1 MGKLK
6 MQNEVREKV
15 GISPRS
21 EGSAQKPS
29 NEGQTSR
36 VQLRALPYAE
46 QVQRLAP
53 EENAAPVG
61 GGTLDE
67 TTVERWIQSALNLL
81 LGAGLN
87 VDGMLSRSRAQIRAF
102 QTKAPELTGTKL
114 AVDGL
119 AGPRT
124 IGALEDATGGA
135 APATT
140 EAQQKKAAKSEKS
153 SGADENGAE
162 GADAKHE
169 GVVEDVDPGADA
181 KVEQDV
187 KAEIDQAAAKSKSD
201 DAKVDVSQAYD
212 QAKAWTMGQQTS
224 LETKRAKAVK
234 TKLDMK
240 WAAADKAYNDWVAGG
255 RVPPKRGKPPEP
267 PGDHDVY
274 VNANWF
280 REYWSLWCYQFAQ
293 KVSEFLDGSKSAGL
307 ARLVSQTE
315 KASTGGGDVAAVKG
329 RTTLHRGKTL
339 NQMALDEKGNPRLA
353 PGASVHVKLH
363 WEGDNP
369 YEFKDDFHHWM
380 VYAGNGKL
388 SDTLTG
394 KDKSGSSMDA
404 AMKGWVRKSF
414 KMADCTP
421 TRASRRRRRTACRSR
436 RRICSRWSPPSTTR
450 A

>member
-46 QVQRLAP
+46 QVQRLAS

-87 VDGMLSRSRAQIRAF
+87 VDGVLSSSRAQIRAF

-119 AGPRT
+119 AGLRT
-124 IGALEDATGGA
+124 IGALEDATG
-135 APATT
+135 
-140 EAQQKKAAKSEKS
+140 E
-153 SGADENGAE
+153 
-162 GADAKHE
+162 
-169 GVVEDVDPGADA
+169 
-181 KVEQDV
+181 
-187 KAEIDQAAAKSKSD
+187 
-201 DAKVDVSQAYD
+201 
-212 QAKAWTMGQQTS
+212 
-224 LETKRAKAVK
+224 
-234 TKLDMK
+234 
-240 WAAADKAYNDWVAGG
+240 
-255 RVPPKRGKPPEP
+255 
-267 PGDHDVY
+267 
-274 VNANWF
+274 
-280 REYWSLWCYQFAQ
+280 FAQ

-414 KMADCTP
+414 KMADYAFMHADPRFSEEKKNGVPIPKKDLQPLVSAEYDPRMTV
-421 TRASRRRRRTACRSR
+421 AKKGGS
-436 RRICSRWSPPSTTR
+436 
-450 A
+450 